1 MTCVL
6 TKVHSYPWQH
16 SGVQECGCC
25 DMDGLW
31 LVYGWEAPRSLASM
45 GGTTY
50 CSLPDTLPSEY
61 EQVKLDMELMQ
72 M

>member
-1 MTCVL
+1 
-6 TKVHSYPWQH
+6 
-16 SGVQECGCC
+16 
-25 DMDGLW
+25 
-31 LVYGWEAPRSLASM
+31 M

-50 CSLPDTLPSEY
+50 CSLPDMLASEY